1 VERDGRTG
9 DRAEV
14 SDAAMP
20 AMGARPAPAAQAVAA
35 AATERKPTMKDRIE
49 TLLATVFG
57 GIFLVLSVVVAV
69 ETISRKL
76 FNVSLQGADELGGY
90 ALAVGSTIAFSLAL
104 MGRNHIRVDVF
115 HDKFPRA
122 MQAALNWLSIVS
134 LAALGAFIAWIAFKV
149 IGDTL
154 QYGSTAQTPWA
165 TPLIWPQGVWYAG
178 LVTFAL
184 VAAGYAVRATLLL
197 LTDRIDLL
205 NHDFHPK
212 SAKEELKEELEDL
225 AQRQAGSQGET
236 K

>member
-1 VERDGRTG
+1 
-9 DRAEV
+9 
-14 SDAAMP
+14 MP
-20 AMGARPAPAAQAVAA
+20 AMGARSASDLPAAPAAGTAKAIN
-35 AATERKPTMKDRIE
+35 MKDRIE

-57 GIFLVLSVVVAV
+57 GIFLVLSAIVAV
-69 ETISRKL
+69 ETVSRKV
-76 FNVSLQGADELGGY
+76 FNISLQGADELGGY

-104 MGRNHIRVDVF
+104 MGRAHIRVDVF
-115 HDKFPRA
+115 HEKFPRA

-134 LAALGAFIAWIAFKV
+134 LAALGAFIAWLAFKV

-154 QYGSTAQTPWA
+154 QYRSTAQTPWA

-178 LVTFAL
+178 LVIFAL

-197 LTDRIDLL
+197 LTNRVDML

-225 AQRQAGSQGET
+225 AQRQGAEQGEI